1 MNLKRGSF
9 GVFSRVKNTA
19 DKKAQANKPF
29 TADRSLMA
37 SRPFATGKEK
47 RNFLR
52 KSLKKI
58 SKVFL
63 YFSILMLGIFS
74 AVIIY
79 LFSITPKAELVH
91 RQVAQTSIIYDQTG
105 EHKLYEIHGEENRKV
120 ITHEEIPDLM
130 RLATII
136 AEDNSFYE
144 HHGISLSA
152 IVRSAVVNLRNSGL
166 SQGAST
172 ITQQLAR
179 NVFLTREKS
188 WERKIKEIVMALK
201 IEVHYNKDEILDFY
215 LNEIPYGS
223 NAYGIQAAAFIFFGK
238 NATNLSLDEAALL
251 AALPK
256 ATNTYS
262 PYGDKKNLLM
272 VRQKMILE
280 NLKDKVASEDRGLVE
295 DALSTDTLAK
305 IIPLREKIEAP
316 HFVFFVKDQL
326 EKIYPQEIL
335 EEGGLKIYTTLDYDM
350 QKTAETIIKN
360 YFLANEKKYKAE
372 NGAMVTIDPKSGEIL
387 AMVGSRDYFDEAI
400 DGEVNV
406 AIQVRQP
413 GSSFKPIVYAKAF
426 EKGYQPETIMIDV
439 ETNFGPDGMGKNYIP
454 NNYNMNFNGPM
465 PMRNTLAMSL
475 NIPAVKTLYLAGI
488 DETIDLAERL
498 GITSLTRR
506 SSYGLSLALGGG
518 DMTLL
523 EETAAFS
530 VFANDGKKNSATT
543 ITKIIDHKGQEIINP
558 NKKDEQVIDAQ
569 VARKINSILS
579 DNSARAP
586 IFGSQ
591 NSLFFKDR
599 TIAGKTGTT
608 QDYRDAWTV
617 GYTPSIALG
626 VWVGN
631 NDNRPMQAGAD
642 GSVVAGPLWH
652 KFMEAIIYRYPEEKF
667 IEYEKVKSSKPM
679 ITGNFETKTIYFDQK
694 KGKQVS
700 EKNKNKDSVVEMQEP
715 LQRHDILYYV
725 NKDNP
730 LGNYSP
736 NPDDP
741 MAIRW
746 EEAMKNAYKKEDKKN

>member
-1 MNLKRGSF
+1 MK
-9 GVFSRVKNTA
+9 
-19 DKKAQANKPF
+19 DKKTLASKPS
-29 TADRSLMA
+29 AA
-37 SRPFATGKEK
+37 GKERK
-47 RNFLR
+47 YFLR
-52 KSLKKI
+52 KLLKRI
-58 SKVFL
+58 IKVFF
-63 YFSILMLGIFS
+63 YFLGLIACLIGA
-74 AVIIY
+74 AVVY
-79 LFSITPKAELVH
+79 LFFITPKAELVH
-91 RQVAQTSIIYDQTG
+91 RQVAQTSIIYDRTG
-105 EHKLYEIHGEENRKV
+105 EHKLYEIHGEENRKI
-120 ITHEEIPDLM
+120 ITHAEIPDLM

-136 AEDNSFYE
+136 AEDNTFYE

-152 IVRSAVVNLRNSGL
+152 IIRSAWVNLRSSEL

-179 NVFLTREKS
+179 NVFLTKEKS
-188 WERKIKEIVMALK
+188 WERKIKEIILALK
-201 IEVHYNKDEILDFY
+201 IEARYNKDEILDFY

-238 NATNLSLDEAALL
+238 NAADLSLDEAALL

-262 PYGDKKNLLM
+262 PYGDNTELL
-272 VRQKMILE
+272 VARQKMILE
-280 NLKDKVASEDRGLVE
+280 NLKNKVTDEDMKLVE
-295 DALSTDTLAK
+295 EALKADTLAK
-305 IIPLREKIEAP
+305 VIPLREKIEAP
-316 HFVFFVKDQL
+316 HMVFFVKDQL
-326 EKIYPQEIL
+326 EKTYPKEIL

-350 QKTAETIIKN
+350 QKTAEETVKN
-360 YFLANEKKYKAE
+360 YILANEKRYQAE
-372 NGAMVTIDPKSGEIL
+372 NGALVAIDPQTGEIL
-387 AMVGSRDYFDEAI
+387 AMVGSRDYFDTRI

-406 AIQVRQP
+406 ATQNRQP

-439 ETNFGPDGMGKNYIP
+439 ETNFGPDGTGKDYIP
-454 NNYNMNFNGPM
+454 NNYNMNFNGPL
-465 PMRNTLAMSL
+465 PMRSTLAMSL

-506 SSYGLSLALGGG
+506 SAYGLSLALGGG

-530 VFANDGKKNSATT
+530 VFANDGQKNPATA
-543 ITKIIDHKGQEIINP
+543 ITKIIDHTGKEIVNSS
-558 NKKDEQVIDAQ
+558 KKNEQVINAE
-569 VARKINSILS
+569 VARKINSVLS
-579 DNSARAP
+579 DNAARAP

-591 NSLFFKDR
+591 SPFSFKGR
-599 TIAGKTGTT
+599 TVAGKTGTT

-617 GYTPSIALG
+617 GYTPRIAVG

-642 GSVVAGPLWH
+642 GSVVAGPLWR
-652 KFMEAIIYRYPEEKF
+652 KFMDAIISRYPEEKF
-667 IEYEKVKSSKPM
+667 IDYEKIKSDKPM

-700 EKNKNKDSVVEMQEP
+700 EKKKGNDGVVTMQEP
-715 LQRHDILYYV
+715 TNKHDILFYV

-736 NPDDP
+736 NPEDP

-746 EEAMKNAYKKEDKKN
+746 EEAMQNAYKKDDNKN

>member
-1 MNLKRGSF
+1 MKLKRGPF
-9 GVFSRVKNTA
+9 GIFSRAKIA
-19 DKKAQANKPF
+19 LDKKDLIISKSSIA
-29 TADRSLMA
+29 
-37 SRPFATGKEK
+37 GKFSAAVK
-47 RNFLR
+47 GKKSFLR
-52 KSLKKI
+52 GLLRKI
-58 SKVFL
+58 SKVFF
-63 YFSILMLGIFS
+63 YFAVLVCCILGAAI
-74 AVIIY
+74 VY
-79 LFSITPKAELVH
+79 LFFITPKAELTH
-91 RQVAQTSIIYDQTG
+91 RQVAQTSIIYDRTG
-105 EHKLYEIHGEENRKV
+105 EHKLYEIHGEENRKI

-130 RLATII
+130 RLATIV

-152 IVRSAVVNLRNSGL
+152 IVRSAWVNFRNSGL

-188 WERKIKEIVMALK
+188 WERKIKEIVLALK
-201 IEVHYNKDEILDFY
+201 IEARYNKDEILDFY

-223 NAYGIQAAAFIFFGK
+223 NTYGIQSAAVIFFGK
-238 NATNLSLDEAALL
+238 NATDLNLDEAALL

-262 PYGDKKNLLM
+262 PYGNKKDLL
-272 VRQKMILE
+272 VSRQRMILE
-280 NLKDKVASEDRGLVE
+280 SLKDKVSNEDRQLVDE
-295 DALSTDTLAK
+295 ALATDTLAK
-305 IIPLREKIEAP
+305 VIPLREKIEAP
-316 HFVFFVKDQL
+316 HLVFFVKDQL
-326 EKIYPQEIL
+326 EKTYPKEIL
-335 EEGGLKIYTTLDYDM
+335 EEGGLKIYTTLDYNM
-350 QKTAETIIKN
+350 QKTAEETVKN
-360 YFLANEKKYKAE
+360 YILANEKKYRAE
-372 NGAMVTIDPKSGEIL
+372 NGALVAIDPQSGEIL
-387 AMVGSRDYFDEAI
+387 AMVGSRDYFDEKI

-406 AIQVRQP
+406 AIQNRQP

-426 EKGYQPETIMIDV
+426 EKGYQPETIMVDV
-439 ETNFGPDGMGKNYIP
+439 ETNFGPDGMGKDYIP
-454 NNYNMNFNGPM
+454 NNYNMNFNGPL

-488 DETIDLAERL
+488 DETINLAERL
-498 GITSLTRR
+498 GITSLVRR
-506 SSYGLSLALGGG
+506 EDYGLSLALGGG

-530 VFANDGKKNSATT
+530 VFANDGKRNPATA
-543 ITKIIDHKGQEIINP
+543 ITKIIDHTGREIINL
-558 NKKDEQVIDAQ
+558 NKKNEQVIGAE

-599 TIAGKTGTT
+599 TVAGKTGTT

-617 GYTPSIALG
+617 GYTPRIAVG

-631 NDNRPMQAGAD
+631 NNNQPMQAGAD
-642 GSVVAGPLWH
+642 GSVVAGPLWR
-652 KFMEAIIYRYPEEKF
+652 KFMDAIISRYPEEKF
-667 IEYEKVKSSKPM
+667 MDYEKVKSDKLM
-679 ITGNFETKTIYFDQK
+679 ITGNFETKTIYFDQN

-700 EKNKNKDSVVEMQEP
+700 EKKKGKDGVTEMQEP
-715 LQRHDILYYV
+715 INRHDILYYV

-736 NPDDP
+736 NPENP

-746 EEAMKNAYKKEDKKN
+746 EEAINNAYKKEEKKD

>member
-1 MNLKRGSF
+1 MNFKKGPF
-9 GVFSRVKNTA
+9 GVFSRAKNTT
-19 DKKAQANKPF
+19 DKKNLVNKPAMAAGKPSG
-29 TADRSLMA
+29 ADR
-37 SRPFATGKEK
+37 GK
-47 RNFLR
+47 RIFLR
-52 KSLKKI
+52 KLPKI
-58 SKVFL
+58 ISRVFF
-63 YFSILMLGIFS
+63 YFSGLMFLLLGAA
-74 AVIIY
+74 AVY
-79 LFSITPKAELVH
+79 LFWITPKAELVH
-91 RQVAQTSIIYDQTG
+91 RQVAQTSIIYDRTG

-120 ITHEEIPDLM
+120 VTHEEIPDLM

-152 IVRSAVVNLRNSGL
+152 IIRSAAVNLRNSGL

-179 NVFLTREKS
+179 NAFLTREKS
-188 WERKIKEIVMALK
+188 WERKIKEIVLALK
-201 IEVHYNKDEILDFY
+201 IEARYGKDEILDFY

-238 NATNLSLDEAALL
+238 NAADLSLDEAALL
-251 AALPK
+251 ASLPK

-262 PYGDKKNLLM
+262 PYGNNKDLLIT
-272 VRQKMILE
+272 RQKMILE
-280 NLKDKVASEDRGLVE
+280 NLKDKVANEDKKLVAE
-295 DALSTDTLAK
+295 ALAVDTLAK

-316 HFVFFVKDQL
+316 HLVFFVKDQL
-326 EKIYPQEIL
+326 EKTYPREIL

-350 QKTAETIIKN
+350 QKTAEATVKDYI
-360 YFLANEKKYKAE
+360 LANEKRYRAE
-372 NGAMVTIDPKSGEIL
+372 NGALVAINPQSGEIL
-387 AMVGSRDYFDEAI
+387 AMVGSRDYFDEKI

-406 AIQVRQP
+406 AIQIRQP
-413 GSSFKPIVYAKAF
+413 GSSFKPVVYAKAF

-439 ETNFGPDGMGKNYIP
+439 ETNFGPDGTGKDYIP
-454 NNYNMNFNGPM
+454 NNYNLNFNGPL

-506 SSYGLSLALGGG
+506 SAYGLSLALGGG

-530 VFANDGKKNSATT
+530 VFANDGKRNPATA
-543 ITKIIDHKGQEIINP
+543 IARIIDHTGQEIVNLA
-558 NKKDEQVIDAQ
+558 KKDEQVVDAQ

-586 IFGSQ
+586 VFGSQ
-591 NSLFFKDR
+591 NAFFFKNR

-608 QDYRDAWTV
+608 QNFRDAWTV
-617 GYTPSIALG
+617 GYTPRIAVG

-631 NDNRPMQAGAD
+631 NDNQPMQAGAD
-642 GSVVAGPLWH
+642 GSVVAGSLWH
-652 KFMEAIIYRYPEEKF
+652 KFMEAIISRYPEEKF

-679 ITGNFETKTIYFDQK
+679 ITGNFETKTIYFDEK
-694 KGKQVS
+694 KGKRVS
-700 EKNKNKDSVVEMQEP
+700 EKKKGKDNVVEKKAP
-715 LQRHDILYYV
+715 VNKHGILFYV

-730 LGNYSP
+730 LGNYAP

-746 EEAMKNAYKKEDKKN
+746 EEAIDKAYEKEDKKD

>member
-1 MNLKRGSF
+1 LASKPSAAGKKESSF
-9 GVFSRVKNTA
+9 IR
-19 DKKAQANKPF
+19 
-29 TADRSLMA
+29 RL
-37 SRPFATGKEK
+37 
-47 RNFLR
+47 
-52 KSLKKI
+52 LKKI
-58 SKVFL
+58 FKVFL
-63 YFSILMLGIFS
+63 YFAGLMTVIFVI
-74 AVIIY
+74 AVVY
-79 LFSITPKAELVH
+79 LFFITPKAELVH
-91 RQVAQTSIIYDQTG
+91 RQVAQTSIIYDRTG
-105 EHKLYEIHGEENRKV
+105 EHKLYEIHGEENRKI
-120 ITHEEIPDLM
+120 ITHAEIPNLM

-152 IVRSAVVNLRNSGL
+152 IIRSAWVNLRSSEL

-179 NVFLTREKS
+179 NVFLTKEKS
-188 WERKIKEIVMALK
+188 WERKIKEIILALK
-201 IEVHYNKDEILDFY
+201 IETRYNKDEILDFY

-238 NATNLSLDEAALL
+238 NAADLSLDEAALL

-262 PYGDKKNLLM
+262 PYGDNTELL
-272 VRQKMILE
+272 VARQKMILE
-280 NLKDKVASEDRGLVE
+280 NLKNKVTDEDMKLVE
-295 DALSTDTLAK
+295 EALKADTLAK
-305 IIPLREKIEAP
+305 VIPLREKIEAP
-316 HFVFFVKDQL
+316 HMVFFVKDQL
-326 EKIYPQEIL
+326 EKTYPKEIL

-350 QKTAETIIKN
+350 QKTAEETVKN
-360 YFLANEKKYKAE
+360 YILANEKRYQAE
-372 NGAMVTIDPKSGEIL
+372 NGALVAIDPQTGEIL
-387 AMVGSRDYFDEAI
+387 AMVGSRDYFDTKI

-406 AIQVRQP
+406 ATQNRQP

-439 ETNFGPDGMGKNYIP
+439 ETNFGPDGTGKDYIP
-454 NNYNMNFNGPM
+454 NNYNMNFNGPL
-465 PMRNTLAMSL
+465 PMRSTLAMSL

-506 SSYGLSLALGGG
+506 NVYGLSLALGGG

-530 VFANDGKKNSATT
+530 VFANDGQKNPATA
-543 ITKIIDHKGQEIINP
+543 ITKIIDHTGKEIVNSS
-558 NKKDEQVIDAQ
+558 KKNEQVIDAE
-569 VARKINSILS
+569 VARKINSVLS
-579 DNSARAP
+579 DNAARAP

-591 NSLFFKDR
+591 SPFSFKGR
-599 TIAGKTGTT
+599 TVAGKTGTT

-617 GYTPSIALG
+617 GYTPRIAVG

-642 GSVVAGPLWH
+642 GSVVAGPLWR
-652 KFMEAIIYRYPEEKF
+652 KFMDAIISRYPEEKF
-667 IEYEKVKSSKPM
+667 IDYEKIKSDKPM

-700 EKNKNKDSVVEMQEP
+700 EKKQGNDGVVTMQEP
-715 LQRHDILYYV
+715 TNKHDILYYV
-725 NKDNP
+725 NKDHP

-746 EEAMKNAYKKEDKKN
+746 EEAVSNAYKKDDKKN

>member
-1 MNLKRGSF
+1 MNLKKGPL
-9 GVFSRVKNTA
+9 GVFS
-19 DKKAQANKPF
+19 NKP
-29 TADRSLMA
+29 
-37 SRPFATGKEK
+37 
-47 RNFLR
+47 
-52 KSLKKI
+52 LKKI
-58 SKVFL
+58 SRVFF
-63 YFSILMLGIFS
+63 YFLGLIACLIGA
-74 AVIIY
+74 AVIY
-79 LFSITPKAELVH
+79 LFLITPKAELVH
-91 RQVAQTSIIYDQTG
+91 RQVAQTSIIYDRTG
-105 EHKLYEIHGEENRKV
+105 EHKLYEIHGEENRKI

-152 IVRSAVVNLRNSGL
+152 IVRSAIVNLRNSGL

-179 NVFLTREKS
+179 NVFLTKEKS
-188 WERKIKEIVMALK
+188 WERKIKEIVLALK
-201 IEVHYNKDEILDFY
+201 IEARYNKDEILDFY

-238 NATNLSLDEAALL
+238 NAADLSLDEAALL

-262 PYGDKKNLLM
+262 PYGNNTDLL
-272 VRQKMILE
+272 VARQKMILE
-280 NLKDKVASEDRGLVE
+280 NLKNKVADEDIKLVDE
-295 DALSTDTLAK
+295 ALATDTLAK
-305 IIPLREKIEAP
+305 VIPLREKIEAP
-316 HFVFFVKDQL
+316 HMVFFVKDQL
-326 EKIYPQEIL
+326 EKTYPKEIL
-335 EEGGLKIYTTLDYDM
+335 EEGGLQIYTTLDYDM
-350 QKTAETIIKN
+350 QKTAEETVKN
-360 YFLANEKKYKAE
+360 YILANEKKYQAE
-372 NGAMVTIDPKSGEIL
+372 NGALVAIDPQSGEIL
-387 AMVGSRDYFDEAI
+387 AMVGSRDYFDTRI

-406 AIQVRQP
+406 ATQNRQP
-413 GSSFKPIVYAKAF
+413 GSSFKPIVYAAAF

-439 ETNFGPDGMGKNYIP
+439 ETNFGPDGMGKDYIP
-454 NNYNMNFNGPM
+454 NNYNMNFNGPL
-465 PMRNTLAMSL
+465 PMRSTLAMSL

-488 DETIDLAERL
+488 DETINLAERL

-506 SSYGLSLALGGG
+506 SAYGLSLALGGG

-530 VFANDGKKNSATT
+530 VFANDGQKNPATA
-543 ITKIIDHKGQEIINP
+543 ITKIIDHTGQEIINP

-569 VARKINSILS
+569 VARKINSVLS
-579 DNSARAP
+579 DNAARAP

-591 NSLFFKDR
+591 SSLSFKGR
-599 TIAGKTGTT
+599 TMAGKTGTT

-617 GYTPSIALG
+617 GYTPRIAVG

-642 GSVVAGPLWH
+642 GSVVAGPLWR
-652 KFMEAIIYRYPEEKF
+652 KFMDAIISRYPEEKF
-667 IEYEKVKSSKPM
+667 IDYEKIKSNTPM

-700 EKNKNKDSVVEMQEP
+700 EKKQGNDGVVEMQEP
-715 LQRHDILYYV
+715 LQRHDILFYV

-736 NPDDP
+736 NPEDP

-746 EEAMKNAYKKEDKKN
+746 EEAVKNAYKKDDKKN